1 MQAFSS
7 SSLQL
12 QPAESKIRPVN
23 GATKIEFGYTAPM
36 IYIENNSISR
46 DHIRQLLLEYAI
58 RPTSQRV
65 EIASVL
71 LTQPQH
77 LSADQVMANV
87 NRLEVIVSK
96 ATVYNTLN
104 LFAGKGLIR
113 QVIIDSGKVFYDS
126 NTANHHHIFN
136 EDTGVLQDVE
146 AGKIT
151 IENMPALPDGTE
163 RAGVDVIIRVR
174 NKT

>member
-1 MQAFSS
+1 M
-7 SSLQL
+7 
-12 QPAESKIRPVN
+12 N
-23 GATKIEFGYTAPM
+23 YM
-36 IYIENNSISR
+36 ENISFSR

-65 EIASVL
+65 EIANVL

-77 LSADQVMANV
+77 LSADQVLASV
-87 NRLEVIVSK
+87 NRLKTIVSK

-126 NTANHHHIFN
+126 NTAVHHHIYN
-136 EDTGVLQDVE
+136 EDTGMLQDVE
-146 AGKIT
+146 AGEIN
-151 IENMPALPDGTE
+151 IENMPALPHGTE

-174 NKT
+174 NKR